1 MQKALWQKEYEERED
16 IPSSRT
22 MFPSRALKE
31 FWESTEIADLNMESA
46 LDIGSG
52 LGRNSIYMAQ
62 NGFSSV
68 VGVEIVDSAI
78 KRAQMSVEKLG
89 LQDKITFINESVGN
103 KLPFQDQSF
112 DLIVDMMVMHLLNPE
127 ERANYFAEIQRLLK
141 PGGFFVFYTI
151 AAESKAAKALFESNP
166 GPEEHSY
173 IIPQSGMVEKAFTDW
188 ELAKAFAQLKVIK
201 LDHKIELTP
210 AFGDVYEREY
220 ISGVMKKI

>member
-166 GPEEHSY
+166 GPEENSY
-173 IIPQSGMVEKAFTDW
+173 IIPQSKMIERAFTDE
-188 ELAKAFAQLKVIK
+188 ELVAAFDRLKIIR
-201 LDHKIELTP
+201 LDHKIEFTP

>member
-1 MQKALWQKEYEERED
+1 MQKALWEREYEERED

-22 MFPSRALKE
+22 MFPSRALNE
-31 FWESTEIADLNMESA
+31 FWESTEIAGLNMESA

-52 LGRNSIYMAQ
+52 RGRNSIYMAQ
-62 NGFSSV
+62 NGFAHV
-68 VGVEIVDSAI
+68 VGVEIVDYAI
-78 KRAQMSVEKLG
+78 NQARQSVNELG

-103 KLPFQDQSF
+103 QLPFEDQSF

-127 ERANYFAEIQRLLK
+127 ERTNYFTEIQRLLK

-173 IIPQSGMVEKAFTDW
+173 IIPQSKMIERAFTDE
-188 ELAKAFAQLKVIK
+188 ELVAAFDRLKIIR
-201 LDHKIELTP
+201 LDHKIEFTP

-220 ISGVMKKI
+220 ISGVMKEI